1 MILGFLKPN
10 NGKIKFNNKIIFE
23 NLREWRNNI
32 GFVPQEIFLCDG
44 TIKDNILLQLPE
56 DKVDNVNLENSVRN
70 ANLDEFVKSL
80 DNGLNTN
87 IGEFGDKI
95 SGGQKQRIG
104 IARSILNKPKV
115 LILDEFTSS
124 LDNSTEEKILN
135 EISLLK
141 KDKIII
147 IISHK
152 LSTLSLCDK
161 IFKLEKQTLFQ
172 TK

>member
-1 MILGFLKPN
+1 M
-10 NGKIKFNNKIIFE
+10 
-23 NLREWRNNI
+23 
-32 GFVPQEIFLCDG
+32 
-44 TIKDNILLQLPE
+44 
-56 DKVDNVNLENSVRN
+56 RN

>member
-1 MILGFLKPN
+1 MKKNIRKIFYLAVNFLSWIY
-10 NGKIKFNNKIIFE
+10 IKFYYLKNF
-23 NLREWRNNI
+23 
-32 GFVPQEIFLCDG
+32 
-44 TIKDNILLQLPE
+44 
-56 DKVDNVNLENSVRN
+56 
-70 ANLDEFVKSL
+70 
-80 DNGLNTN
+80 
-87 IGEFGDKI
+87 
-95 SGGQKQRIG
+95 
-104 IARSILNKPKV
+104 NKPKV